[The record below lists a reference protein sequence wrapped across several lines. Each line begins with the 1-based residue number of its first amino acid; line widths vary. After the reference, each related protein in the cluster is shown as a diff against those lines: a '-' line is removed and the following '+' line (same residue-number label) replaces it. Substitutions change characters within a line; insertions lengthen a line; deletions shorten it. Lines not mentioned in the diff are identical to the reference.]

1 MKIFQNLV
9 RQTKISFSIIAKNN
23 IIKFKDTSNF
33 LSTINNTIKDK
44 INKRKLIK
52 DIIINYQ
59 KENNERKTNSL
70 NFPEINKFSVNT
82 INSLKRK
89 NYISLNKNKIM
100 NYRNF
105 DLIAKKTV
113 YKDTL
118 KISDI
123 FKHKKIYLNM

>member
-1 MKIFQNLV
+1 MEANLDSH
-9 RQTKISFSIIAKNN
+9 R
-23 IIKFKDTSNF
+23 IKFKDTSNF

-70 NFPEINKFSVNT
+70 SFPEINKFSVNT